1 MREQLYKKRN
11 SNYNAG
17 YSVFKCYCCKG
28 GGAWESGAD
37 K

>member
-1 MREQLYKKRN
+1 MREQLYIT
-11 SNYNAG
+11 YNAG